1 MTILL
6 ILIEAT
12 SAKVNSVSRSG
23 KVNTV
28 NVNDL

>member
-1 MTILL
+1 MTTLL

-23 KVNTV
+23 KVNGGNT
-28 NVNDL
+28 NDL